1 MVCLPLLALVLGAA
15 SPSPQQPSL
24 LGQAETLRY
33 ALSYFHV
40 VAGSLELSVQPT
52 DEGLKLSMVA
62 TSTPSFS
69 RIFTVNNYLET
80 VLRRDPLSLLRAHA
94 RIHEGKR
101 RYQEEVVVDLA
112 SGKARRSRDGQ
123 VREPVPVPFPVLDT
137 LGAIFAL
144 RTFPLAPSRAFSLD
158 VLSGKGVYP
167 LLVVV
172 TGRQTLKLSEGK
184 VESFVVEPRFR
195 QGGLYKGESKLTL
208 QVSTDPRHVPLRI
221 VSLLPF
227 GSLTA
232 TLVEAAPPWPP
243 PVLK

>member
-1 MVCLPLLALVLGAA
+1 MVCLPLLALMLGAA
-15 SPSPQQPSL
+15 SHSPQEPCL
-24 LGQAETLRY
+24 LGQPETLRY

-40 VAGSLELSVQPT
+40 VAGSLELSVQPMA
-52 DEGLKLSMVA
+52 EGLKLSMVA
-62 TSTPSFS
+62 TSTPAFS
-69 RIFTVNNYLET
+69 RIFTVDNHLET
-80 VLRRDPLSLLRAHA
+80 VLQRNPLSLLRAQA

-112 SGKARRSRDGQ
+112 SGKAQRGRNGQ
-123 VREPVPVPFPVLDT
+123 AREPVDVPFPVLDT

-172 TGRQTLKLSEGK
+172 TGRQSLKLPSGK
-184 VESFVVEPRFR
+184 VEALVVEPRFR
-195 QGGLYKGESKLTL
+195 QGGLYKAESKLTL
-208 QVSTDPRHVPLRI
+208 LVSTDWRRVPLRI
-221 VSLLPF
+221 VSQLPF
-227 GSLTA
+227 GSITA

-243 PVLK
+243 PVVE